1 MARIIVLEDIEATAD
16 GMDLRSRLSALVPT
30 SVQLDF
36 GRSQPDRAML
46 ALRLVDAVVS
56 RFVGARFAVTGRRAV
71 RRLLSGHLHA
81 TGARLS
87 SAAPSLVVDVAPG
100 VRQRSE
106 WIEGAPPVLRVAS
119 VPYPG
124 RRQHAAE
131 HWLDSARAAGLL
143 PERGS
148 PCLRIPKASI
158 RAAHGLLRDLAPSTP
173 VVILAPRSNGWSAE
187 SYVRL
192 AQQLEARMG
201 ARVLT
206 LRPLDGIRRLEHDDP
221 LVLAAAARLASVVV
235 GDAGGYCD
243 IAAVSAAAVVAL
255 HGRTSS
261 ARYGPT
267 SRLSASVLARCKL
280 PEEHHASAS
289 RELRCLRCLEVRPV
303 LETTEEL
310 AARRWPWDRL
320 ARWIGEA

>member
-131 HWLDSARAAGLL
+131 HWLDSARILRTIARELG
-143 PERGS
+143 RGAFPHVYVCFDMLS
-148 PCLRIPKASI
+148 PPAMKR
-158 RAAHGLLRDLAPSTP
+158 LLRRANACVSLHRAEGFGLTLAEAMAAEKPVVATGYSGNLEFMDGDSAFLVDYRLTP
-173 VVILAPRSNGWSAE
+173 VRERLTRTSLFDPRLSWAEPLHDAAVAALRACVDSPALA
-187 SYVRL
+187 
-192 AQQLEARMG
+192 
-201 ARVLT
+201 ARVA
-206 LRPLDGIRRLEHDDP
+206 RRGWNR
-221 LVLAAAARLASVVV
+221 V
-235 GDAGGYCD
+235 
-243 IAAVSAAAVVAL
+243 
-255 HGRTSS
+255 
-261 ARYGPT
+261 
-267 SRLSASVLARCKL
+267 
-280 PEEHHASAS
+280 S
-289 RELRCLRCLEVRPV
+289 RELSSERIG
-303 LETTEEL
+303 
-310 AARRWPWDRL
+310 RRMRSLLQEQPTFDV
-320 ARWIGEA
+320 